1 MGWFQ
6 IGMDTPIQLAAELV
20 NAGHINPKTANATSK
35 SIQYI
40 IDHYPVC
47 KVTTF
52 KLSEIGKLSPYCF
65 DLSTRIASCR
75 IFLTCVE
82 SNFNFLLAR
91 LKVQHKMICKKRTII
106 SICLN
111 CDLIFVFS
119 GLSESEYDE
128 AKLSGYAQLSAT

>member
-1 MGWFQ
+1 MGSFQ

-65 DLSTRIASCR
+65 VLSIQIASCR
-75 IFLTCVE
+75 ILLTCLD
-82 SNFNFLLAR
+82 SNLYFLLAR
-91 LKVQHKMICKKRTII
+91 LKVQHKMRCKKRTII
-106 SICLN
+106 AICLN
-111 CDLIFVFS
+111 CYLSFVFS

-128 AKLSGYAQLSAT
+128 AKLIGYAQLSAT